1 MTHRTLIAVA
11 LAAFLAAPAYAHDP
25 KEHEKEAAAAKAR
38 PDCAKLKTMDLSK
51 LDPND
56 PVVKALKAKCEPA
69 AHADHGNDKDS
80 RDDKQDEHGDHR

>member
-1 MTHRTLIAVA
+1 MTHRPIFVLA

-51 LDPND
+51 RDPND
-56 PVVKALKAKCEPA
+56 PVVKALKAKCDPA
-69 AHADHGNDKDS
+69 AHDHGKDGHDES
-80 RDDKQDEHGDHR
+80 KKDEHGAHR